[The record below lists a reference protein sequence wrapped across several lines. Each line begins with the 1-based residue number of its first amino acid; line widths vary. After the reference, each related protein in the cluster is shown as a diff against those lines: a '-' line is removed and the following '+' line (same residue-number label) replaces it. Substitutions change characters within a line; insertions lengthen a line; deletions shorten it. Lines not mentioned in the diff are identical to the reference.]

1 MKSIRCRCDGRHIGF
16 HDGRH
21 LKLVFRDISE
31 IIADK
36 DIIPTVNI
44 TFSGSRYMISQ
55 FTQNLIIKKNINT
68 QYAVA
73 VNARTSSK
81 SDDIA
86 CAATF
91 AQGSANK
98 VRSEI
103 LQFTMHDVMHLHEM
117 SSKQAFSAI
126 GSTVHFGLNLEPST
140 SHPQSDGIAT

>member
-36 DIIPTVNI
+36 NIIPTVNI
-44 TFSGSRYMISQ
+44 MFSGSSYMISL

-68 QYAVA
+68 QYTVA

-86 CAATF
+86 RAATF

-98 VRSEI
+98 IRSET
-103 LQFTMHDVMHLHEM
+103 FTVPP
-117 SSKQAFSAI
+117 A
-126 GSTVHFGLNLEPST
+126 
-140 SHPQSDGIAT
+140 